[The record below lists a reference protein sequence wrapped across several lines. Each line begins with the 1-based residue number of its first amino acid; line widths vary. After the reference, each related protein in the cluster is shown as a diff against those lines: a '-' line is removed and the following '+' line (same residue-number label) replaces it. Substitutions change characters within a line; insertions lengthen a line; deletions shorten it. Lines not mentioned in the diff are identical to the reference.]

1 MKTDEIIV
9 KQIKERAKARKI
21 KLMKLRIERDR
32 IQEELFQLLSTD
44 TAEQLA
50 KEFGIGKSTVDR
62 IVSKL

>member
-1 MKTDEIIV
+1 MKTDEAIV
-9 KQIKERAKARKI
+9 RQIKERAKARKI
-21 KLMKLRIERDR
+21 KLIKLRIERDR